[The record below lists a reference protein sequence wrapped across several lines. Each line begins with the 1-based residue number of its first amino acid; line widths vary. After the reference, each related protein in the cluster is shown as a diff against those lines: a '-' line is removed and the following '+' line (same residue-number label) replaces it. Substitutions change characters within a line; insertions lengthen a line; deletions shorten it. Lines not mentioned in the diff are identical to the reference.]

1 MGVSGEVSGGLLNG
15 VGQLGA
21 VNSIDLSVFE
31 RITMVKVAVSFCF
44 LSGFVFLH

>member
-31 RITMVKVAVSFCF
+31 RITMVNTKRARPS
-44 LSGFVFLH
+44 S